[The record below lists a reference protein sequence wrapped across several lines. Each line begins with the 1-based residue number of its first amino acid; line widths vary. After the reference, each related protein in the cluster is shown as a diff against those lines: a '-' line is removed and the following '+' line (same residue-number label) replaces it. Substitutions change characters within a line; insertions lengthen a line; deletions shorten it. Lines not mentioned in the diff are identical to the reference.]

1 MNDPVRVRT
10 AATGLVS
17 FAAAEEQMPLAA
29 TVRDGPEPGSLVN
42 AARDGDLRSLRDS
55 GRLALL

>member
-17 FAAAEEQMPLAA
+17 FAAAEEQMLLAA
-29 TVRDGPEPGSLVN
+29 TVRDGPRPARPGCGPAGACGEPG
-42 AARDGDLRSLRDS
+42 
-55 GRLALL
+55 RLP